1 MHQEEEVLA
10 GATIL
15 ITSIITIHQQV
26 DVVAGED
33 MLIMKVVVHTIMKC
47 YLECKLQKEHLILV
61 IPNKVLGLV
70 VMGVDFNIMV
80 GV

>member
-1 MHQEEEVLA
+1 MA

-15 ITSIITIHQQV
+15 IMFIIIVHQQV
-26 DVVAGED
+26 DVMAGKN
-33 MLIMKVVVHTIMKC
+33 MLIMKVVVHTIMKRC
-47 YLECKLQKEHLILV
+47 LECKKEHLILV
-61 IPNKVLGLV
+61 VPTNVLGLV